1 MRQSFVTA
9 GTLEILK
16 YVPPYLLKGKDV
28 GEMELD
34 EFIRFLGM
42 ARYVQ
47 ELEKENIMRAISE
60 VFNDK

>member
-1 MRQSFVTA
+1 MAS
-9 GTLEILK
+9 TLEIMK
-16 YVPPYLLKGKDV
+16 YVPPSLLKRKVV
-28 GEMELD
+28 GDMDFD
-34 EFIRFLGM
+34 EFLECLAM